1 VRPLITRD
9 EFAQLVKEA
18 LNNLYDPVY
27 LQTHALGDILRVEPA
42 PGETAGEAV
51 RAVLRDAIQSLK
63 PPPSI
68 PVTRPEWMAYRVL
81 SLHHLRSLTADQ
93 VCEELNISVASF
105 YRRQREALAALT
117 SLLWDRYQQTLPPA
131 QAEEEGTTDDQA
143 RANTVN
149 LAEVLPRKSIHVYDL
164 LVGIEQTML
173 PLAQQRN
180 VRLQIHAPQALPPVY
195 GAPSILRQV
204 ILCALAEAMSQLRED
219 TLKLAISHQGQ
230 EVLWTLSS
238 RTPQALTQ
246 ILETSSAISL
256 CRDLLHVYGGRI
268 WIATSPERGSMLCFA
283 IPVAHLPTV
292 LVIDDDQRAVEL
304 YRRYLRGYDVLGV
317 RTAREAAE
325 TLAQLK
331 PDLILLDVILP
342 QGDGWTIL
350 QNLKANADTR
360 DIPVIVCSIM
370 GQPDLALAWGAIEV
384 LPKPISPEKLL
395 ETVHRWLPLEDSGE
409 SAHPVAPANV

>member
-1 VRPLITRD
+1 MSPLISHE

-27 LQTHALGDILRVEPA
+27 LQTHPLGAILRRETA
-42 PGETAGEAV
+42 PGETTSEMV
-51 RAVLRDAIQSLK
+51 RTVLREAIQSLK
-63 PPPSI
+63 PPPSV

-81 SLHHLRSLTADQ
+81 SLHHLRAMTVDQ

-105 YRRQREALAALT
+105 YRRQREAVAALT

-131 QAEEEGTTDDQA
+131 QTEEGAEDDQA

-149 LAEVLPRKSIHVYDL
+149 LAEVLPRESIRVRDL
-164 LVGIEQTML
+164 IAGIKQTIL
-173 PLAQQRN
+173 PLAQQRD
-180 VRLQIHAPQALPPVY
+180 VRLQVHAPQTLPPVY
-195 GAPSILRQV
+195 GAPSILRQI

-219 TLKLAISHQGQ
+219 TLQLHISHQGQ

-238 RTPQALTQ
+238 ETPHALARV
-246 ILETSSAISL
+246 LETSTAITL
-256 CRDLLHVYGGRI
+256 CHDLLHVYGGRI
-268 WIATSPERGSMLCFA
+268 WVADDPARGNVLCFT
-283 IPVAHLPTV
+283 IPVAHLPTI
-292 LVIDDDQRAVEL
+292 LVIDDDARAVEL
-304 YRRYLRGYDVLGV
+304 YRRYLRGYDVLGAC
-317 RTAREAAE
+317 TAHEAADVLE
-325 TLAQLK
+325 QHK

-350 QNLKANADTR
+350 QELKANADTK

-370 GQPDLALAWGAIEV
+370 GQPDLALAWGALEV

-409 SAHPVAPANV
+409 SAHPAEPANV

>member
-1 VRPLITRD
+1 MRILISRE

-27 LQTHALGDILRVEPA
+27 LQTHPLGGILRGEPA

-63 PPPSI
+63 PPPSV
-68 PVTRPEWMAYRVL
+68 PVTRPEWTAYRVL
-81 SLHHLRSLTADQ
+81 SLHHLRSLTAEQ

-131 QAEEEGTTDDQA
+131 DEEGAANDQA
-143 RANTVN
+143 RASTVS
-149 LAEVLPRKSIHVYDL
+149 LAETLPRESIHVRDL
-164 LVGIEQTML
+164 LIGVEHTIL

-180 VRLQIHAPQALPPVY
+180 VRFQVHAPQALPPVY
-195 GAPSILRQV
+195 GAPSILRQI
-204 ILCALAEAMSQLRED
+204 ILCALAESMSQLRKD
-219 TLKLAISHQGQ
+219 TLELSISHQGQ
-230 EVLWTLSS
+230 EILWVLSAE
-238 RTPQALTQ
+238 TPQALAQ
-246 ILETSSAISL
+246 ILDTSAEIAL

-268 WIATSPERGSMLCFA
+268 WVADDPQCGSMLCFA
-283 IPVAHLPTV
+283 IPVAHLPTI
-292 LVIDDDQRAVEL
+292 LVVDDDQRAVDL
-304 YRRYLRGYDVLGV
+304 YRRYLRGYEVLGA
-317 RTAREAAE
+317 RTAREATEALE
-325 TLAQLK
+325 QRK

-350 QNLKANADTR
+350 QGLKADADTR
-360 DIPVIVCSIM
+360 DIPVIICSIM
-370 GQPDLALAWGAIEV
+370 GQPDLALAWGAMEV

-395 ETVHRWLPLEDSGE
+395 ETVHRWLPLEDSGG
-409 SAHPVAPANV
+409 SVYPAEPATV